1 MKTLK
6 IQTLTGYWDKDEI
19 MLHAC
24 FQILVNFVKHEWD
37 DGKGWRG
44 ETFGGY
50 HDLKAARKD
59 LKARKYPKD
68 IMKQELAML
77 KDSNKTTKEIWDLYN
92 WWTKIR
98 PARDPEKCADWDN
111 KEMNFVDEVE
121 DNKMLARLIKVR
133 GYLFT

>member
-6 IQTLTGYWDKDEI
+6 IETLTGYWDKDSV

-37 DGKGWRG
+37 EGKGWRG
-44 ETFGGY
+44 ETFASY
-50 HDLKAARKD
+50 HNIKACIKD

-68 IMKQELAML
+68 IMKQEIAML
-77 KDSNKTTKEIWDLYN
+77 KDSNRITKEIWDLYN
-92 WWTKIR
+92 WWTKTR

-111 KEMNFVDEVE
+111 KEANFVDEVE

-133 GYLFT
+133 GHLFT